1 MHRMMG
7 GMPPEERTRKG
18 DFSTVR
24 RAIRSFAPYRMQ
36 LLFLV
41 VLTIISTLVGL
52 VNPLLTQRLFDDAI
66 GKKNQTLLIQIC
78 VVMLIAP
85 IVVGLLQV
93 AQTWLNTL
101 VGQRIIRDLR
111 DELYRHLQKMPL
123 QFFAS
128 TRTGEIQSRL
138 SNDVGGIEDV
148 LTNTFT
154 NTVRNVASGISVM
167 IAMFVLSPL
176 LTLLSFAFLPI
187 VWVIG
192 TRVGRVSR
200 QVNAQRQQQL
210 ANLTSQMEETLSVSG
225 AMLIKVFGGG
235 FRAQKNFAEGNQK
248 LSDIQIRRQMLGSWL
263 FAATMSLFSIAPVM
277 VYLIAGRQLI
287 TDDNPPLTIGTI
299 IAFTALQSRLVGPRS
314 PINDLLG
321 LRVQL
326 QGSLALFDRIYDYL
340 DLPITIQDKP
350 DAKVLPVTEL
360 RGEVSFDRVWFAY
373 EAHSSRN
380 SNGAADAAI
389 DWTLRDMTFTA
400 EPGQLVA
407 LVGPSGAG
415 KSTTV
420 SLVARLYDVQ
430 QGRVLIDGNDVRDV
444 TLQSLSESM
453 AFVTQ
458 ETYLFHSTV
467 RENLRF
473 AREDATDEE
482 IYAAARSAAIHD
494 RIEQLAHGYDTIVG
508 ERGYKLSG
516 GEKQRIAIA
525 RAILKD
531 PKILILDEA
540 TSALDTHNER
550 IVQSALATLMHGRTT
565 LAIAHRLSTILAA
578 DQILVVDHGHII
590 ERGTHD
596 ELLAMDGIYARL
608 YSEQFLTQELFDSP
622 EVDALLDIPR

>member
-1 MHRMMG
+1 
-7 GMPPEERTRKG
+7 
-18 DFSTVR
+18 
-24 RAIRSFAPYRMQ
+24 
-36 LLFLV
+36 
-41 VLTIISTLVGL
+41 
-52 VNPLLTQRLFDDAI
+52 
-66 GKKNQTLLIQIC
+66 
-78 VVMLIAP
+78 
-85 IVVGLLQV
+85 
-93 AQTWLNTL
+93 
-101 VGQRIIRDLR
+101 
-111 DELYRHLQKMPL
+111 
-123 QFFAS
+123 
-128 TRTGEIQSRL
+128 
-138 SNDVGGIEDV
+138 
-148 LTNTFT
+148 
-154 NTVRNVASGISVM
+154 VRNLAAGISVI
-167 IAMFVLSPL
+167 IAMLVLSPI
-176 LTLLSFAFLPI
+176 LTLLSLFFMPI

-192 TRVGRVSR
+192 TRVGRISR

-210 ANLTSQMEETLSVSG
+210 ATLTSQMEETLSVSG

-235 FRAQKNFAEGNQK
+235 KRAQSNFSESNQK

-287 TDDNPPLTIGTI
+287 TDDNPSLSIGTI
-299 IAFTALQSRLVGPRS
+299 IAFTSLQARLVGPRS

-350 DAKVLPVTEL
+350 DAKTLPVSTL
-360 RGEVSFDRVWFAY
+360 RGEVAFDRVWFAY
-373 EAHSSRN
+373 DAHTSRTTEKQT
-380 SNGAADAAI
+380 DTAI

-400 EPGQLVA
+400 EPGQLIA

-430 QGRVLIDGNDVRDV
+430 EGGVLIDGHDVRDV
-444 TLQSLSESM
+444 TMQSLSDSM

-458 ETYLFHSTV
+458 ETYLFHATV

-550 IVQSALATLMHGRTT
+550 TLQAALSTLMEGRTT

-596 ELLAMDGIYARL
+596 ELITQDGIYARL
-608 YSEQFLTQELFDSP
+608 YSEQFLTSDDTDHAGQLEL
-622 EVDALLDIPR
+622 ADIPR